1 MTPEEYAALIRTAQY
16 KFYKDYV
23 EDLEKA
29 HDALLGKV
37 EKLIAAFKKLK
48 KEAKEKDARIAT
60 LEQENQRQRELNA
73 ELYRKFNKQADLL
86 EQYRGY

>member
-1 MTPEEYAALIRTAQY
+1 MTEEEHAALVRTAQY

-29 HDALLGKV
+29 HDALLGKI
-37 EKLIAAFKKLK
+37 ENAIAAIKKLK
-48 KEAKEKDARIAT
+48 KEAKEKDTRIAA

-86 EQYRGY
+86 KQYRGY